1 MTTTTSLRNLPPGP
15 KGRPVIG
22 NLPSWARDPLG
33 FLTRCSREYG
43 DVVRL
48 GFPGPPAYLI
58 SHPDGVEYVLVKNNR
73 NFVRDRYSR
82 GELGILGNG
91 LLVNEGESWRR
102 HRRLAQPAFHRR
114 RVEAFGETM
123 VSFTERMLDGWADGE
138 TRDVHAE
145 MMHLTLEIVAKTLFD
160 TDISRE
166 AEGVGRSL
174 SAIMARSSGQ
184 GSSVFLRMLPDS
196 IPTPANLAYRRAT
209 RRLDGLIH
217 ALVEERRK
225 SGADAGD
232 LLSMLLRAEDEDGK
246 GMGDRQL
253 RDEAMTIILAG
264 HETTAI
270 ALSWTWY
277 LLGMHPDVE
286 ARLSAELEE
295 VLGGRA
301 PTVEDLPRLRY
312 ADAVIKESMRLYPPA
327 WAVGR
332 EALADCEIGGY
343 RVAAGTQ
350 LLISQY
356 VIQRDGRFFRDPET
370 FDPDRWTDGSTEGL
384 PPYAYFPFGG
394 GPRLCIGSGF
404 AKMEAVLLLATVAQR
419 FRLELVSG
427 RPPVAQPSITLR
439 PKDGVRMRW
448 SEKHSRRR
456 EQ

>member
-1 MTTTTSLRNLPPGP
+1 M
-15 KGRPVIG
+15 VG
-22 NLPSWARDPLG
+22 NLLAYSRDPLG
-33 FLTRCSREYG
+33 FLTRCAREYG

-58 SHPDGVEYVLVKNNR
+58 SHPNGVESVLVKNNR
-73 NFVRDRYSR
+73 NFVRDRYTR
-82 GELGILGNG
+82 AELRILGDG
-91 LLVNEGESWRR
+91 LLVNEGDSWRR
-102 HRRLAQPAFHRR
+102 QRRLAQPAFHRR

-123 VSFTERMLDGWADGE
+123 VAFTERMLDGWRDGE

-145 MMHLTLEIVAKTLFD
+145 MMRLTLEIVAKTLFD

-166 AEGVGRSL
+166 AEGVGRSMN
-174 SAIMARSSGQ
+174 AIMARSSGQ
-184 GSSVFLRMLPDS
+184 GSSVFLRMLPES
-196 IPTPANLAYRRAT
+196 LPTPGNLAYRRAT

-217 ALVEERRK
+217 ALVQERRR

-232 LLSMLLRAEDEDGK
+232 LLSMLLRAEDEDGE
-246 GMGDRQL
+246 GMSDRQL

-277 LLGMHPDVE
+277 LLGAHPEAE

-301 PTVEDLPRLRY
+301 PAVEDLPRLRY
-312 ADAVIKESMRLYPPA
+312 ADAVMKESMRLYPPA

-332 EALADCEIGGY
+332 EAIGDCEIGGY
-343 RVAAGTQ
+343 RVPKGTQ
-350 LLISQY
+350 MFISQY
-356 VIQRDGRFFRDPET
+356 VIQRDERFFRDPEA
-370 FDPDRWTDGSTEGL
+370 FDPDRWTNGSTEGL

-394 GPRLCIGSGF
+394 GPRLCIGNGF
-404 AKMEAVLLLATVAQR
+404 AKMEALLLLATVARR

-427 RPPVAQPSITLR
+427 RPPVPQPSITLR
-439 PKDGVRMRW
+439 PRDGIQTGL
-448 SEKHSRRR
+448 R
-456 EQ
+456 ER